1 LRITQLDGILKIV
14 HPKTPKR
21 LERFAETHRQVGA
34 ICWAATHLELELMD
48 AVAELARSQHVQA
61 VVQGERGTT
70 LIRWIERMLKDRVV
84 SVKEAGELAAL
95 IRRADRLLNDRDE
108 VVHSVW
114 LFTNQTT
121 PGHVT
126 GARTR
131 RSGTTQ
137 REWHPDD
144 LEQLRQ
150 DLEDVQFDIS
160 VAVHNALADEQ
171 GNARMPRRGEA

>member
-1 LRITQLDGILKIV
+1 MLRDGV
-14 HPKTPKR
+14 VD
-21 LERFAETHRQVGA
+21 LEAST
-34 ICWAATHLELELMD
+34 ELVEL
-48 AVAELARSQHVQA
+48 
-61 VVQGERGTT
+61 T
-70 LIRWIERMLKDRVV
+70 
-84 SVKEAGELAAL
+84 
-95 IRRADRLLNDRDE
+95 RRAGRLLEDRDE

-131 RSGTTQ
+131 RTGTAQ

-150 DLEDVQFDIS
+150 DLEDVELDIS
-160 VAVHNALADEQ
+160 IAVHNALADEQ